1 MNLALD
7 INVILVQPQYAIN
20 VGYTAR
26 LCKIFQVKE
35 LIVVSPACD
44 IYCHEAQL
52 AATHGEH
59 NLKNSIVVHKLSEA
73 RKYCHT
79 LAAFSAQVGGQ
90 HLCSS
95 ILRTPWDVEDFAKQI
110 CSRSSERKPA
120 CTDKGPCQNE
130 VCNSN
135 SYSVGLVFGR
145 EASGLLNTEIKTC
158 DFLVTI
164 PVESQYRVFNLSHS
178 VAVALYVL
186 HRTMLG
192 QQIPTMANIP
202 LAAGEDK
209 LMLGELWSQIV
220 GLLPLNESRS
230 ERVVLALQHVIGRAM
245 ISEAECRQLETG
257 LRMVL
262 RKLKH
267 QAQPQKYPV
276 AEEE

>member
-158 DFLVTI
+158 DFLVI
-164 PVESQYRVFNLSHS
+164 FQSRVGSVWFTQLQASAYTYVYSHS
-178 VAVALYVL
+178 
-186 HRTMLG
+186 HT
-192 QQIPTMANIP
+192 
-202 LAAGEDK
+202 
-209 LMLGELWSQIV
+209 
-220 GLLPLNESRS
+220 
-230 ERVVLALQHVIGRAM
+230 ERALQKKTRGER
-245 ISEAECRQLETG
+245 E
-257 LRMVL
+257 
-262 RKLKH
+262 
-267 QAQPQKYPV
+267 
-276 AEEE
+276 